1 MLSANQ
7 SGRVW
12 LILLL
17 PVLALP
23 AGCGFSLLP
32 LSLSGSSGPAKTSIN
47 LSPPVYER
55 TESEDSFEDSSS
67 EPLSVATNL
76 DVTSSPTEETPP
88 VARPSSAAFDS
99 KQLVGCWRDG
109 FCGQR
114 TLTLKAD
121 GSATML
127 LELDFAGRL
136 LYGKTLEFD
145 MRWSLSES
153 ILSLEI
159 LTGRPVDA
167 ARSAIKLW
175 GEAFEYRIELVD
187 HERLHGWT
195 SDDATLYKLR
205 RITPPDAADSEQRQG
220 TELR

>member
-1 MLSANQ
+1 MLPANRYD
-7 SGRVW
+7 RVRLTLW
-12 LILLL
+12 LSFLTLL
-17 PVLALP
+17 
-23 AGCGFSLLP
+23 AGCGFSPLP
-32 LSLSGSSGPAKTSIN
+32 LSVAGTSGPTATSSNSRPTTSEQI
-47 LSPPVYER
+47 
-55 TESEDSFEDSSS
+55 ESNDFVAVTSR

-76 DVTSSPTEETPP
+76 EAAATSADEPP
-88 VARPSSAAFDS
+88 RDAQPSSAAFDC

-145 MRWSLSES
+145 MRWSLNES
-153 ILSLEI
+153 ILSFEI
-159 LTGRPVDA
+159 LTGHPVDA

-205 RITPPDAADSEQRQG
+205 RITNPEAAGSEKR
-220 TELR
+220 